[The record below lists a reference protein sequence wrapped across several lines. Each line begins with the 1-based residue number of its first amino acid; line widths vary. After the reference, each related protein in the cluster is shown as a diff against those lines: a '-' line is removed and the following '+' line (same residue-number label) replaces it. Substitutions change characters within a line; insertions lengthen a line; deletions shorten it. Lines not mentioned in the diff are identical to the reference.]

1 VLEKVG
7 IVFGVFG
14 FGVINGLFSIREAI
28 LMLLVFF
35 AVGFWL
41 LLSIPKSAALKTKK
55 RSTLSNTEEN

>member
-35 AVGFWL
+35 AVGFFL
-41 LLSIPKSAALKTKK
+41 LLSIPKSAALKAKK
-55 RSTLSNTEEN
+55 RMPLENAEES